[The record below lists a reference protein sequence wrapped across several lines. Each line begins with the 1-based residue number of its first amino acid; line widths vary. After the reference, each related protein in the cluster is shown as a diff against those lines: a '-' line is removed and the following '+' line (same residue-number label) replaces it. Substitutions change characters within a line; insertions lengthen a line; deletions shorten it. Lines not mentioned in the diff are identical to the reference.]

1 MLFKF
6 KSKASADL
14 IMLEADGRRLLKA
27 MIGDD
32 PVQGIVRAA
41 DLPPALARL
50 EAAVAEDEAL
60 RKARAEEQSLKSPQ
74 DEAPEPALPAIR
86 LAQRA
91 LPMQQ
96 MVRRAIAEDADLLW
110 GV

>member
-32 PVQGIVRAA
+32 PVQGIVRAT
-41 DLPPALARL
+41 DLPAALARL
-50 EAAVAEDEAL
+50 EAAVAEDEAW

-96 MVRRAIAEDADLLW
+96 MVRRAIAEDADLVW